1 MSSHCRNDP
10 VLSNALRARAVAI
23 ATVFALLCSC
33 QREDREYASAPTS
46 NAQPPRQSTLQPG
59 ATAANPADPVGQHYQ
74 DNAFHIDEG
83 SRLYR
88 AYNCSG
94 CHANGGGGIGPA
106 LMDADWR
113 YGGRIDQIHATIL
126 EGRPNG
132 MPSFRGKLTD
142 AQAWQLAAYVRAM
155 SGNVRNDAEPSR
167 REGMAATP
175 PLDRLPKQPPHNG
188 DPSAGTV
195 PPP

>member
-1 MSSHCRNDP
+1 MCSRFRNSLAAALACALA
-10 VLSNALRARAVAI
+10 VLPA
-23 ATVFALLCSC
+23 CE
-33 QREDREYASAPTS
+33 RERREYTGAPTS
-46 NAQPPRQSTLQPG
+46 KAPPPRESTLQPG
-59 ATAANPADPVGQHYQ
+59 APIASPADPVGAHYE
-74 DNAFHIDEG
+74 DIAFHINEG
-83 SRLYR
+83 GRLFR
-88 AYNCSG
+88 AFNCSG

-113 YGGRIDQIHATIL
+113 YGGRIEDIHATIL

-142 AQAWQLAAYVRAM
+142 AQAWQLAAYVRAL

-175 PLDRLPKQPPHNG
+175 PLDRLPKQPPRDG

-195 PPP
+195 PAQ